1 MMSLGDCVSRLW
13 KFAEE
18 EEGKTVWF
26 KHGDVLG
33 CPRALQLWLIGI
45 TV

>member
-1 MMSLGDCVSRLW
+1 MSLGDCVSRLW

-26 KHGDVLG
+26 KHGDVPG
-33 CPRALQLWLIGI
+33 PCSSGSSG
-45 TV
+45 